1 MTEFNVPHLESED
14 FQALLSGQ
22 LAHDSR
28 CHRDIQGLALGPRLQ
43 HLALHFAKYVGRIAE
58 SGGASNQLIPLRTLI
73 DCLIISLS
81 ACNALGIDSKVIFGT
96 AKRPLHG
103 PSNVSQLALELA
115 APVGRLAKVC
125 EALDHLEELPYAS
138 QMRQAIAQIVG
149 VLLVSWP
156 VSHSTR
162 ICSDVRARW
171 LEIESARIV

>member
-1 MTEFNVPHLESED
+1 MPEFNVPHLESED
-14 FQALLSGQ
+14 FQSLLLGQ

-28 CHRDIQGLALGPRLQ
+28 YHRDIQGLALGPRLQ

-58 SGGASNQLIPLRTLI
+58 SGRTSIQPMPLPTLI

-81 ACNALGIDSKVIFGT
+81 ACNALGIDSRAIFG
-96 AKRPLHG
+96 AANRPSHR

-115 APVGRLAKVC
+115 VPVGRLAKVC

-138 QMRQAIAQIVG
+138 QMRQTVAQIVR

-156 VSHSTR
+156 ELYTAT